1 MKQFLAHIE
10 KERVAALP
18 VVTAPANIMV
28 VKTQKEADFA
38 ASVLMQQQVIGFDT
52 ETRPSFTP
60 NTHYKIALLQLAAA
74 DRVFLCR
81 LQHIGE
87 HQGLKAVLESPDILK
102 VGLSVKD
109 DFRMLQRWMKIEPQN
124 FVELQNYAPKFGIED
139 KSLQKIYAIVFGKR
153 ISKSQQLSNW
163 EAPILSQPQKDYA
176 AIDAWTCRELYF
188 EFKKIEESII

>member
-10 KERVAALP
+10 KECVAALP

-60 NTHYKIALLQLAAA
+60 NTHHKIALLQLAAA

-81 LQHIGE
+81 LQQIGE

-109 DFRMLQRWMKIEPQN
+109 DFRMLQKWMAVNPQN
-124 FVELQNYAPKFGIED
+124 YVELQNYAPKFGIED

-188 EFKKIEESII
+188 EFRKIEESII